1 VLTPNK
7 KENKSEY
14 LQPNNDGLLN
24 TFKQAN
30 ELFKNVKQTSDATLD
45 SRLLVAASDLTLKK
59 ISNFAVG
66 TSGVGIDVD
75 EFVSK
80 CIAFMKNANRRQQQ
94 HRSSDDDSSDDATNW
109 AYLGRAAA
117 FKGNKRP
124 ATSDFLLGP
133 LAVQKKVRVQK
144 ARKQGLGR
152 RRGEKA
158 TQPVEV
164 DAKDIKQS
172 DNNALKLVK
181 EVFDILYQYFEEY
194 GIEDGVSLFNIV
206 LNPQSFAQSVENMFF
221 VSFLVKEGKVAIF
234 DTEEGAP
241 YLMIADP
248 ADDKQRN
255 EDDIKRKQMIFS
267 ITMWEWK
274 ELIEVF
280 DIKESIIPT
289 REKEAANIGATG
301 WYT

>member
-1 VLTPNK
+1 VTSNK
-7 KENKSEY
+7 KENKSEF

-24 TFKQAN
+24 TFKQAD
-30 ELFKNVKQTSDATLD
+30 ELFKNVKQTADATLD

-59 ISNFAVG
+59 ISSFAVG

-94 HRSSDDDSSDDATNW
+94 HRGSDDDDNSDDATDW

-133 LAVQKKVRVQK
+133 LAVQKKIRVQK

-152 RRGEKA
+152 QRGEKA

-172 DNNALKLVK
+172 ENNALKLVK
-181 EVFDILYQYFEEY
+181 EVYDILSLYFEEY

-206 LNPQSFAQSVENMFF
+206 LNPQSFAQSVENIFF
-221 VSFLVKEGKVAIF
+221 VSFLVKEGRVAIF
-234 DTEEGAP
+234 DTEEGVP
-241 YLMIADP
+241 YLSTSAT
-248 ADDKQRN
+248 
-255 EDDIKRKQMIFS
+255 
-267 ITMWEWK
+267 TMP
-274 ELIEVF
+274 LLHGY
-280 DIKESIIPT
+280 S
-289 REKEAANIGATG
+289 
-301 WYT
+301 Y